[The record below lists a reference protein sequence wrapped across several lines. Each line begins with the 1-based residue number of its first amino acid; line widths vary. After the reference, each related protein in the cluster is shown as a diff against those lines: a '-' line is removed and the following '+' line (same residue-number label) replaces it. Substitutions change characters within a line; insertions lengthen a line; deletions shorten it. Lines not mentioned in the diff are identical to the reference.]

1 MRSVILIVGAG
12 FSGTVFAVNLL
23 RHLDA
28 APVDIYLVERGP
40 DLGRGIAYA
49 RRSFPFLLNVP
60 AARLSAD
67 PNDPLQFLRFAQR
80 LRPEVGAEDFLPREI
95 YGDYLG
101 DLLEEARKE
110 ARNSTLH
117 VVKDEVVDI
126 RRAGK
131 GALSV
136 HFANR
141 ESLRAAAVVLA
152 SGNPPASW
160 LAWADRLKDHPAV
173 RDNPWELPADIGKD
187 HTVFIVGNG
196 LTMADVAMAL
206 GSKPDNTPLMLSMSR
221 RGLLPQPQTEFR
233 SLSLDGHGERLLA
246 ASHSLRR
253 LLRVSREIA
262 DEVQREGGDWREAVT
277 HMRAFVPQLWQ
288 KLPLSERA
296 RFLRHVQPH
305 WDTHRHRLPPE
316 VARRVRELRE
326 RGRLKVHAGRVQS
339 AVAQG
344 QKLRISWQSRGAK
357 HMHSALVDYA
367 INASGPDYVLER
379 SREPL
384 IHSLR
389 AQGLIAGDALR
400 LGIRTSPESA
410 CIDTFGQ
417 TSSNLYYVGP
427 LLRAEH
433 WEATAATELRDHAV
447 RLARQLSER
456 LRAVQPV

>member
-1 MRSVILIVGAG
+1 MRSVIVIVGAG

-23 RHLDA
+23 RHAGA
-28 APVDIYLVERGP
+28 APVDIFLVERGP

-49 RRSFPFLLNVP
+49 KRPFPFLLNVP

-67 PNDPLQFLRFAQR
+67 PDDAMQFLRFAQR
-80 LRPEVGAEDFLPREI
+80 RKPAAGTEDFLPREI
-95 YGDYLG
+95 YGDYLAE
-101 DLLEEARKE
+101 LLEQSRKLPGNG
-110 ARNSTLH
+110 ALH

-126 RRAGK
+126 RRAPK

-136 HFANR
+136 QFASR
-141 ESLRAAAVVLA
+141 EPLRAETVVLA

-173 RDNPWELPADIGKD
+173 RDNPWELPAGVGKE

-206 GSKPDNTPLMLSMSR
+206 GSDPGNTPLMLTMSR

-233 SLSLDGHGERLLA
+233 TQSLAGAGERLLA
-246 ASHSLRR
+246 AAHSLRA
-253 LLRVSREIA
+253 LMRVSRDIA
-262 DEVQREGGDWREAVT
+262 REVADQGGDWREAVT
-277 HMRAFVPQLWQ
+277 LMRGYVPELWQ
-288 KLPLSERA
+288 QLPMSERA
-296 RFLRHVQPH
+296 RFVRHVQPH

-316 VARRVRELRE
+316 VAKRIQALRGS
-326 RGRLKVHAGRVQS
+326 GRLKIHAGRVQS

-344 QKLRISWQSRGAK
+344 KQLRIAWQARGGK
-357 HMHSALVDYA
+357 QVHSVLVDYA

-400 LGIRTSPESA
+400 LGLRTSSDGA

-417 TSSNLYYVGP
+417 ASLNLFYLGP

-447 RLARQLSER
+447 RLARHLAQ
-456 LRAVQPV
+456 RAARR